1 MKEGFMKPM
10 REMQDKARAGAVELM
25 NELCDH
31 LQQIGVN
38 ATVQSVTGTTIGG
51 ALPGSTDFYQSLSGM
66 LVGNVVGRVKVE
78 DQNIDSVQV
87 ETVHP
92 AQMRALWVEGDES
105 NRVPFSVFNFHYVV
119 QANVEGLENRLNAEV
134 KLITKGFLSK
144 EVVDFRWEGGELAQR
159 LNADSEL
166 RNMLLRDGLDELPNI
181 EVRPHQKPRNVPGIG
196 RPPQD
201 FLEAQASFK
210 QCVRITK
217 RPKIPSNSEAHQMFV
232 VPGIPVW
239 ERKVGAELPT
249 RETFE
254 TYERIAQHIRNIMK
268 TE

>member
-1 MKEGFMKPM
+1 MSIFRKMREGFEGRL
-10 REMQDKARAGAVELM
+10 REIQDKARAGAVELM
-25 NELCDH
+25 NELFDH
-31 LQQIGVN
+31 LRQIGVN
-38 ATVQSVTGTTIGG
+38 GTVHVAESVPETKG
-51 ALPGSTDFYQSLSGM
+51 GM
-66 LVGNVVGRVKVE
+66 LVGSVVGRVKIE
-78 DQNIDSVQV
+78 NRNIDSVQV

-92 AQMRALWVEGDES
+92 GGWVIGDES
-105 NRVPFSVFNFHYVV
+105 NRVPFNVFNYHYVV

-134 KLITKGFLSK
+134 KPITKGFLSK

-166 RNMLLRDGLDELPNI
+166 RNMLLREGLDKLPNI

-249 RETFE
+249 QETFE
-254 TYERIAQHIRNIMK
+254 TYERIAQHIHNIMK